1 MISLV
6 HFSSWPI
13 MNLKKGWARSCLF
26 RTHFTSSSF
35 AGRGRVPS
43 SGAHNGQ
50 SPGLWSRALP
60 SFRERVYHA
69 FIVHTEPELLGQVE
83 LESSRARMTPGYGG
97 IPSWGVSV
105 RVSCGLAR
113 AWAAHLRLR
122 APCGRRITFLSGR
135 LCSFGTRAPGSQWE
149 RLRLP
154 ARGPPARGSALTTVT
169 EEARGW
175 RHRQP
180 HWARGTTFPTRP
192 WALDRASSC
201 AGATAGLRASDC
213 SPSAQARFATL
224 SLFS

>member
-1 MISLV
+1 
-6 HFSSWPI
+6 
-13 MNLKKGWARSCLF
+13 MNLKRGWARSRLV

-97 IPSWGVSV
+97 YRAGGSRLGCPAAWRARELRTCDFVL
-105 RVSCGLAR
+105 LADE
-113 AWAAHLRLR
+113 
-122 APCGRRITFLSGR
+122 GS
-135 LCSFGTRAPGSQWE
+135 SFCLA
-149 RLRLP
+149 
-154 ARGPPARGSALTTVT
+154 GSALLAPEPRAPSGNASASPPVDHPP
-169 EEARGW
+169 EEAHSPQSLKKPEAGGTSSRTG
-175 RHRQP
+175 HAGLHFPQDHEPSTGLPVAQAQP
-180 HWARGTTFPTRP
+180 Q
-192 WALDRASSC
+192 
-201 AGATAGLRASDC
+201 GLRASDC